1 MKKASELF
9 KLLAVDSRIEIVE
22 QLKKG
27 PMSVNALA
35 KALGISQ
42 SAVSQHLRVLK
53 SANLVEDERDGYWI
67 YYSLNQEV
75 LEKCRQRLNK
85 ICTCGCDGKGSKIR
99 KITPVKSLS
108 LKS

>member
-9 KLLAVDSRIEIVE
+9 KLLSVDSRIEIVE

-53 SANLVEDERDGYWI
+53 SADLVEDERDGYWI
-67 YYSLNQEV
+67 YYSLNHV
-75 LEKCRQRLNK
+75 ALEKCRQRLNK
-85 ICTCGCDGKGSKIR
+85 ICTCGCMGKGQKV
-99 KITPVKSLS
+99 KPVRLS
-108 LKS
+108 TGK

>member
-9 KLLAVDSRIEIVE
+9 KLLSVDSRIEIVE
-22 QLKKG
+22 HLKEG

-35 KALGISQ
+35 EALGISQ
-42 SAVSQHLRVLK
+42 SAVSQHLRILK
-53 SANLVEDERDGYWI
+53 SADLVEDKRDGYWI
-67 YYSLNQEV
+67 YYSLNLEA

-85 ICTCGCDGKGSKIR
+85 ICTCGCDGKGSKGQ

-108 LKS
+108 LK